1 MSGIERNGLTNG
13 QLRAAPVPV
22 TVSGAVLAP
31 DAATETTSAAILAQL
46 NAESEAAP
54 RTAFGEQSHAPPDC
68 PLVEESFQYGVN
80 PKDISSII
88 IGTGTVTASGA
99 TGSAYAIG

>member
-31 DAATETTSAAILAQL
+31 DATETTSAD
-46 NAESEAAP
+46 AP
-54 RTAFGEQSHAPPDC
+54 KR
-68 PLVEESFQYGVN
+68 
-80 PKDISSII
+80 
-88 IGTGTVTASGA
+88 
-99 TGSAYAIG
+99 

>member
-31 DAATETTSAAILAQL
+31 DAATETTSAAILAQI
-46 NAESEAAP
+46 
-54 RTAFGEQSHAPPDC
+54 
-68 PLVEESFQYGVN
+68 
-80 PKDISSII
+80 ISGHEIH
-88 IGTGTVTASGA
+88 
-99 TGSAYAIG
+99 